1 MGTPSRYYVLHDDEV
16 FNPGILPTSGQ
27 ATYNH
32 LTHSTTTNLQFDQ
45 LIPNDPNHD
54 ALVAYAEAPQLWTAV
69 GRFTDAS
76 YDQVATLARTDA
88 GNQFGISFVDQ
99 TTQTQTVNYAF
110 SGLADRVGPNAT
122 DQMAL
127 SAGDLDGVADES
139 GRSHDEVV
147 VAYARQT
154 SGNPR
159 LVLAVLNYTSTC
171 QGPVSPLQPCGVVSL
186 DTGAEIY
193 PDVFPYSGIN
203 RDRLLATAV
212 GDFDGNGRDEIAV
225 AYPTIRNGTTPRLN
239 VTTYRYTSDGTGSGT
254 LASAGTLDVQAAST
268 DFYGSITLAAGDF
281 DGSAANDDELLFG
294 VVRTSRFTFRSVG
307 MVHTISFDTQSNPA
321 LRSSTVIF
329 DQRANDD
336 GIIARLELEPG
347 LFKFDQVTGFSL
359 TRRQVAVAYSSPDST
374 IPFSVRT
381 YLVGADMQLAPLWG
395 PVAPPADQSADVDN
409 RFSIAAGGFRGVTD
423 PSNPVWSLAYMAN
436 ASTQDANGVNEHL
449 GMLDGSTGARI

>member
-1 MGTPSRYYVLHDDEV
+1 MNRRVVRFIGVAVTLSALLLGAASVPSAAAQSGPRPGASDPMGTPSRYYVLHDDEV

-193 PDVFPYSGIN
+193 PMSF
-203 RDRLLATAV
+203 RTA
-212 GDFDGNGRDEIAV
+212 
-225 AYPTIRNGTTPRLN
+225 
-239 VTTYRYTSDGTGSGT
+239 
-254 LASAGTLDVQAAST
+254 
-268 DFYGSITLAAGDF
+268 GSIATVCSPPP
-281 DGSAANDDELLFG
+281 SATSTATG
-294 VVRTSRFTFRSVG
+294 VTRS
-307 MVHTISFDTQSNPA
+307 PW
-321 LRSSTVIF
+321 
-329 DQRANDD
+329 
-336 GIIARLELEPG
+336 P
-347 LFKFDQVTGFSL
+347 
-359 TRRQVAVAYSSPDST
+359 TRRSAMA
-374 IPFSVRT
+374 
-381 YLVGADMQLAPLWG
+381 QLPG
-395 PVAPPADQSADVDN
+395 
-409 RFSIAAGGFRGVTD
+409 
-423 PSNPVWSLAYMAN
+423 
-436 ASTQDANGVNEHL
+436 
-449 GMLDGSTGARI
+449 